1 MAIAK
6 AERLMNLALCL
17 LGTRRPLSK
26 RELRGSI
33 EAYLEAGS
41 DDSFN
46 RMFERDKDDLRELG
60 LVIETVE
67 NLDGDTGYLAR
78 RDSNRLPAI
87 TLDAEEA
94 AALGLA
100 AKVWQQAR
108 LAGAASGALQKLRA
122 AGMPEAEDS
131 YEAQHS
137 ALEPRIP
144 VHEAAFEPLM
154 LACRD
159 RRPVVFDYRKGNAAR
174 PEQRQVEPW
183 TLECWRGHW
192 YLAGWDRDRAAERVF
207 RLSRI
212 TGKVRSR
219 AGSFTAPVPDVVTV
233 RETVES
239 WAGETATRTARD
251 PAAHRLRL
259 SAARQG
265 RVGTGTGR
273 RLGRVGDSVRARSG
287 CLAGGVRPGCGRPG
301 ARGSAGRRGGAA
313 ARRGQ
318 GLRGTVTTMAA
329 NAIDQT
335 RRMLSLVTYLRERPG
350 AHVGDVARAFG
361 ITEDELIS
369 DLDVL
374 PMCGTSFRGGD
385 LLDIDTDGDRIWW
398 HNPRRRRR
406 AAAARGRRGDRAAG
420 GRARRGHAARAAR
433 GRPRGPDPGHRQAGG
448 GGGRGGRGELP
459 AVRDLRVRGRGLRRG
474 GPGDLGAPAAVAAV
488 LLARARRAHRARG
501 RPDPA
506 VRRRAT
512 PTWRPGA
519 GSPRRGRTFRLDRVA
534 EIRLLDDPV
543 RAAGDRTAGSVGG
556 ARAALRRRSR
566 GGHRGGT
573 RRTLGGGVLPARQ
586 RGESRG
592 RWSAHHAAYTAP
604 VLAAPAGA
612 AARPGRADRR
622 APGPRGQRAAGGT

>member
-78 RDSNRLPAI
+78 RDSNRLPPI

-122 AGMPEAEDS
+122 AGMPETGDA
-131 YEAQHS
+131 YEVHS

-159 RRPVVFDYRKGNAAR
+159 RRPVTFDYRKANSAR

-192 YLAGWDRDRAAERVF
+192 YLAGWDRERGAERVF

-219 AGSFTAPVPDVVTV
+219 AGAFSAEVPDVVTV

-239 WAGETATRTARD
+239 WAGETATRTARI
-251 PAAHRLRL
+251 RLRAGAGYPL
-259 SAARQG
+259 RS
-265 RVGTGTGR
+265 
-273 RLGRVGDSVRARSG
+273 RA
-287 CLAGGVRPGCGRPG
+287 
-301 ARGSAGRRGGAA
+301 
-313 ARRGQ
+313 
-318 GLRGTVTTMAA
+318 T
-329 NAIDQT
+329 
-335 RRMLSLVTYLRERPG
+335 
-350 AHVGDVARAFG
+350 
-361 ITEDELIS
+361 
-369 DLDVL
+369 
-374 PMCGTSFRGGD
+374 
-385 LLDIDTDGDRIWW
+385 
-398 HNPRRRRR
+398 
-406 AAAARGRRGDRAAG
+406 
-420 GRARRGHAARAAR
+420 
-433 GRPRGPDPGHRQAGG
+433 
-448 GGGRGGRGELP
+448 
-459 AVRDLRVRGRGLRRG
+459 AVRDRGDGWDELEIPYGHGLDAWLVEFGPDVVVEEPADLRADVVDRLR
-474 GPGDLGAPAAVAAV
+474 AVAK
-488 LLARARRAHRARG
+488 
-501 RPDPA
+501 D
-506 VRRRAT
+506 
-512 PTWRPGA
+512 
-519 GSPRRGRTFRLDRVA
+519 
-534 EIRLLDDPV
+534 
-543 RAAGDRTAGSVGG
+543 
-556 ARAALRRRSR
+556 
-566 GGHRGGT
+566 
-573 RRTLGGGVLPARQ
+573 
-586 RGESRG
+586 
-592 RWSAHHAAYTAP
+592 
-604 VLAAPAGA
+604 
-612 AARPGRADRR
+612 
-622 APGPRGQRAAGGT
+622 